1 LPTDLT
7 TVHRSRCWLPE
18 LCKFRL
24 RLPTNLPIG
33 AASTT
38 AHNQLTTMYLGAL
51 WGLVGKTPVCQLI
64 CMGTVIF
71 GASVAEH
78 DSSAHTCR
86 FREDNDQL

>member
-51 WGLVGKTPVCQLI
+51 WGLVGKIPVCQLI
-64 CMGTVIF
+64 CMGTLTPIVETVNHS
-71 GASVAEH
+71 G
-78 DSSAHTCR
+78 
-86 FREDNDQL
+86 NDPDVNCGK